1 MNATSVAARLQGV
14 SLTYGSSVALDDLT
28 LDLPAGRMV
37 GLIGPDGVGKSSL
50 MSLLAGARVIQEGRI
65 EVLAGNMA
73 DKRHRD
79 VVCPRIAY
87 MPQGLGKN
95 LYPTLSV
102 EENLQFFA
110 RLFGSWRR
118 RAPSTHRRPDPQ
130 HWPVS
135 FPRAPCW
142 QALRRHE
149 TEARP
154 VLCTDP

>member
-87 MPQGLGKN
+87 MPQGLARISIRRSRSRKTCSSS
-95 LYPTLSV
+95 LACSV
-102 EENLQFFA
+102 M
-110 RLFGSWRR
+110 
-118 RAPSTHRRPDPQ
+118 APPSAVDAST
-130 HWPVS
+130 
-135 FPRAPCW
+135 
-142 QALRRHE
+142 
-149 TEARP
+149 T
-154 VLCTDP
+154 